1 MSFDVLEE
9 AEAWSHVSDGVADVW
24 PEMSWVIGS
33 LPLARCGERL
43 ARIPRHK
50 EVHLVTKG
58 SAREGFKIRPDR
70 CAVQESRFHL
80 CDQVRDG
87 EGFDLTK
94 SDKAQTWDCSAESEM
109 YARVSCTK
117 LNGCEGSGDWSVLG
131 MIHKTYLLK
140 KPRRRESTFP
150 QPEECRP
157 HCTHDGEEGERMV
170 KL

>member
-9 AEAWSHVSDGVADVW
+9 AEAGSHVSDGVANVG
-24 PEMSWVIGS
+24 PEVARVVGS
-33 LPLARCGERL
+33 LPLAGCGERL

-50 EVHLVTKG
+50 EIHLVTKG
-58 SAREGFKIRPDR
+58 SSREGFKIRPDR
-70 CAVQESRFHL
+70 CAVQESRFHF

-94 SDKAQTWDCSAESEM
+94 SDEAQAWDCSAESEM

-117 LNGCEGSGDWSVLG
+117 FNGCEGSGDCSVLG

-140 KPRRRESTFP
+140 KPRRRGSTFP

-157 HCTHDGEEGERMV
+157 HYTRDGEEGERTV